1 MAPERRGGVA
11 ERPNPGRG
19 VGAGHDARRGAGRS
33 FRAQASRGLV
43 HAACAR
49 RAAGRAGGA
58 SPRSPTDAGRL
69 RVLDPACGD
78 GRLLAAA
85 AAALG
90 PEVDV
95 ELVGIEV
102 DVATAAAARRA
113 VPGARILVGDGRTLD
128 PGGLFDVVVGNPPYL
143 GQLARA
149 TSRGGR
155 SALGGGPY
163 ADVAAEFLARSLG
176 ARPTGRRPGRAR
188 PAAVRPVVRATRDP
202 SGPRSGRARAVV
214 GFWWSPTPVFD
225 AAVTRVRARR
235 AGRPA
240 PGRDPPLVRSAV
252 HRAGRRPGHGRR
264 RPQLVAARGRPR
276 RRAVVARA
284 RLRRPR
290 GRPRLGHR
298 RVPPAVLRPRAVRQ
312 RRRPT
317 DRPSSPPASSTP
329 VGARGVSGRPAS
341 PAARSP
347 RRASTSGRSPR
358 PIPASPRGSTGQ
370 RAPKVLVATQTKV
383 IEAVVDPRGDLI
395 PSVPVIAV
403 HPLRLEDLWA
413 VAAVLLAPPV
423 AAWAATHHLG
433 AGMGAGTL
441 KLSARQVLG
450 AAAAVTRLGRCD
462 GAPGG
467 RRPRRCCRRDVPR
480 VRSAQGRRGTHPRLV
495 AGPDRADGCLG
506 VR

>member
-1 MAPERRGGVA
+1 MM
-11 ERPNPGRG
+11 RG
-19 VGAGHDARRGAGRS
+19 VEPTDRSERKRRGAWYTPPALATLLVEQAVVPAIAEGR
-33 FRAQASRGLV
+33 
-43 HAACAR
+43 
-49 RAAGRAGGA
+49 
-58 SPRSPTDAGRL
+58 RL

-102 DVATAAAARRA
+102 DAATAAVARRA

-163 ADVAAEFLARSLG
+163 ADVAAEFLARSL
-176 ARPTGRRPGRAR
+176 ALVRPDGGRVGLVLPQSVLSSRDTGPIR
-188 PAAVRPVVRATRDP
+188 AAVRSRA
-202 SGPRSGRARAVV
+202 AVA

-225 AAVTRVRARR
+225 AAVTACVLVVQ
-235 AGRPA
+235 AGRPQGAIRRWCGPQCTVRADA
-240 PGRDPPLVRSAV
+240 PATAVAGPSWSPLVADLAGVPSLPELGCGGRVADLASATAGFRQQFYGLV
-252 HRAGRRPGHGRR
+252 PFVSDEADGPALVTTGLIDAGRCAWGERPARFARR
-264 RPQLVAARGRPR
+264 TFAAPR
-276 RRAVVARA
+276 IDERALAA
-284 RLRRPR
+284 AD
-290 GRPRLGHR
+290 PRLAAW
-298 RVPPAVLRPRAVRQ
+298 V
-312 RRRPT
+312 
-317 DRPSSPPASSTP
+317 DR
-329 VGARGVSGRPAS
+329 
-341 PAARSP
+341 
-347 RRASTSGRSPR
+347 
-358 PIPASPRGSTGQ
+358 Q

-403 HPLRLEDLWA
+403 HPRRLQDLWA

-441 KLSARQVLG
+441 KLSAHQVLG
-450 AAAAVTRLGRCD
+450 LPLPSRGWHDATALLAAGDLDGAAVEM
-462 GAPGG
+462 
-467 RRPRRCCRRDVPR
+467 CRAYGLR
-480 VRSAQGRRGTHPRLV
+480 
-495 AGPDRADGCLG
+495 RADAAPILDWWRARTGRM
-506 VR
+506 VASV